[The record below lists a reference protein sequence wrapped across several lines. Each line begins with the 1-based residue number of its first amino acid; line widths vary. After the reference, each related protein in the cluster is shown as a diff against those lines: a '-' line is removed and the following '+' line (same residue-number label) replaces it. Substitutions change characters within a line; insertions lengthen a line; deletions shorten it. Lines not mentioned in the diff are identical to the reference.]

1 VSHAPERDEKN
12 CLNCGATVVGRYC
25 HVCGQENIVPR
36 ESFGGLVLHF
46 FYDITHFD
54 GKFFQSLRDLLF
66 KPGFLPK
73 EYIKGRRASHLNPV
87 RMYVFT
93 SAIFFLVF
101 FLLVNIKGR
110 VDMVSDE
117 KPLSNAQRAKMIGDL
132 EQELNKREADTSLL
146 SQKLRRLKDTTTVLS
161 NSDLLKISFWR
172 TDSSTRSYYS
182 VAEYDSVQRSLP
194 QDQQDGWFGRMM
206 IRKQIELTNKF
217 EGNFKAVV
225 IEWTEIFL
233 HRLPY
238 LLFISL
244 PIFALILKLLYIRR
258 RQFYYVDHAIFSIHH
273 YIFSFIIL
281 LVIFLLGAA
290 KQNYHFNWLRT
301 VEVILIIVWPIY
313 LYVAMLNFY
322 KQGWFKTF
330 IKFSLLNLLG
340 FLSLLILFVAFI
352 ALTIFQT

>member
-1 VSHAPERDEKN
+1 VSHAPERHEKN

-54 GKFFQSLRDLLF
+54 GKFFQSLKYLLIN
-66 KPGFLPK
+66 PGFLPK
-73 EYIKGRRASHLNPV
+73 EYIKGRRSSHLNPV

-110 VDMVSDE
+110 FDVVSNE
-117 KPLSNAQRAKMIGDL
+117 RPLTNAQRVKMIGDL
-132 EQELNKREADTSLL
+132 ESELNKKEADTSAL
-146 SQKLRRLKDTTTVLS
+146 SQKLKRLKDTTTVLS
-161 NSDLLKISFWR
+161 NSELLKISFWR
-172 TDSSTRSYYS
+172 TDSNTRSYHS
-182 VAEYDSVQRSLP
+182 LAEYDSVQHSLP
-194 QDQQDGWFGRMM
+194 SDQQDGWFNRMM

-217 EGNFKAVV
+217 EGSFQALVL
-225 IEWTEIFL
+225 EWIEIFL

-281 LVIFLLGAA
+281 LAIFLLGAA
-290 KQNYHFNWLRT
+290 KQNYGVHWLR
-301 VEVILIIVWPIY
+301 VAQVILIIVWPIY
-313 LYVAMLNFY
+313 LYIAMLNFY

-340 FLSLLILFVAFI
+340 SLSLLILFVVFI

>member
-1 VSHAPERDEKN
+1 M
-12 CLNCGATVVGRYC
+12 GRYC
-25 HVCGQENIVPR
+25 QVCGQENIVPR

-54 GKFFQSLRDLLF
+54 GKFFQSLKDLLL
-66 KPGFLPK
+66 KPGFLSK
-73 EYIKGRRASHLNPV
+73 EYINGRRASHLNPV

-110 VDMVSDE
+110 FDLVSDQ
-117 KPLSNAQRAKMIGDL
+117 KPLTNAQRVKMIGDL
-132 EQELNKREADTSLL
+132 ENELNKKEGDTSVL
-146 SQKLRRLKDTTTVLS
+146 SEKLKRLKDTTKALS
-161 NSDLLKISFWR
+161 NSELLKISFWSTDTATR
-172 TDSSTRSYYS
+172 TYHSL
-182 VAEYDSVQRSLP
+182 AEYDSVQRSLP
-194 QDQQDGWFGRMM
+194 SDQRDGGFSRMM

-217 EGNFKAVV
+217 EGNVKAVV
-225 IEWTEIFL
+225 LEWIEIFL

-258 RQFYYVDHAIFSIHH
+258 RQFYYVDHGIFSIHH

-281 LVIFLLGAA
+281 LVILLLAMARHKYGF
-290 KQNYHFNWLRT
+290 QWLR
-301 VEVILIIVWPIY
+301 VAEVILIIIWPVY

-330 IKFSLLNLLG
+330 VKFSLLNLLG
-340 FLSLLILFVAFI
+340 FLSLLILFAVFI
-352 ALTIFQT
+352 TLTIFET

>member
-1 VSHAPERDEKN
+1 MSHAPERHEKN
-12 CLNCGATVVGRYC
+12 CLNCGATVIGRYC

-54 GKFFQSLRDLLF
+54 GKFFQSLKDLLF
-66 KPGFLPK
+66 KPGFLSK
-73 EYIKGRRASHLNPV
+73 EYINGKRASHLNPV

-93 SAIFFLVF
+93 SAIFFLIF
-101 FLLVNIKGR
+101 FLLVNVKGR
-110 VDMVSDE
+110 FDLISDQ
-117 KPLSNAQRAKMIGDL
+117 KPLTNAQRVKMIGDM
-132 EQELNKREADTSLL
+132 EGELNKKEGDTSVL
-146 SQKLRRLKDTTTVLS
+146 SQKLKRLKDTTVALS
-161 NSDLLKISFWR
+161 NSELFKISFWNTDTNRR
-172 TDSSTRSYYS
+172 TYHSLS
-182 VAEYDSVQRSLP
+182 EYDSIQRGLP
-194 QDQQDGWFGRMM
+194 SDERDGSFTRTM

-217 EGNFKAVV
+217 EGNFSAVV
-225 IEWTEIFL
+225 LEWIEIFL

-258 RQFYYVDHAIFSIHH
+258 KRFYYVDHAIFSIHH

-281 LVIFLLGAA
+281 LIILLLAVGRH
-290 KQNYHFNWLRT
+290 KYDLKWLQ
-301 VEVILIIVWPIY
+301 VAQVILIILWPVY
-313 LYVAMLNFY
+313 LYIAMLNFY

-340 FLSLLILFVAFI
+340 FLSLLILFVVFI

>member
-1 VSHAPERDEKN
+1 MSHAPERHEKN
-12 CLNCGATVVGRYC
+12 CLNCGATVIGRYC

-54 GKFFQSLRDLLF
+54 GKFFQSLRDLLI
-66 KPGFLPK
+66 KPGFLSR
-73 EYIKGRRASHLNPV
+73 EYINGRRASHLNPV

-110 VDMVSDE
+110 FDLVSDQ
-117 KPLSNAQRAKMIGDL
+117 KPLTNAERVKMIGDL
-132 EQELNKREADTSLL
+132 EGELNKKEGDTSVL
-146 SQKLRRLKDTTTVLS
+146 SRKLKRLKDTTTALS
-161 NSDLLKISFWR
+161 NSDLLKISFWN
-172 TDSSTRSYYS
+172 TDSNKRTYHSLG
-182 VAEYDSVQRSLP
+182 EYDSVQRGLP
-194 QDQQDGWFGRMM
+194 LDERDGWFSRMM
-206 IRKQIELTNKF
+206 ITKQIKLTNKF
-217 EGNFKAVV
+217 EGNVKAVV
-225 IEWTEIFL
+225 VEWIEIFL

-244 PIFALILKLLYIRR
+244 PIFAFILKLLYIRR

-281 LVIFLLGAA
+281 LVIFLLSAA
-290 KQNYHFNWLRT
+290 KHNYGFDWLRT
-301 VEVILIIVWPIY
+301 VQLILIIVWPIY
-313 LYVAMLNFY
+313 LYIAMLNFY

-340 FLSLLILFVAFI
+340 FLSLLILLLVFI